1 MAMGHVLML
10 VISHP
15 SQQQGPFEI
24 RVMATTLVAQQRTRD
39 LLVTS
44 PHRAMQNTRVSTQD
58 HHHRMGQ
65 GQLIPI

>member
-1 MAMGHVLML
+1 MAMGHVFML
-10 VISHP
+10 VIIRL

-44 PHRAMQNTRVSTQD
+44 PHRAMQNTRASSQD
-58 HHHRMGQ
+58 HQHRMGQ
-65 GQLIPI
+65 GQFIPI